1 MALSEGNIRG
11 ECGTCHLVYNLANH
25 AMLCPRCKSTDIL
38 WATNLDAKEIQETWN
53 PEAAHARIRED
64 DWDRMHE
71 ARRKLMDAT
80 GARWGTMQYSGP
92 NYPGRLSSPYNLT
105 DGDLKDTAELM
116 RMWELKDERD

>member
-11 ECGTCHLVYNLANH
+11 ECGSCHLVYDLFSH

-38 WATNLDAKEIQETWN
+38 WATNLDAKEIRETWN

-71 ARRKLMDAT
+71 LRRKLYWDGHMYTD
-80 GARWGTMQYSGP
+80 G
-92 NYPGRLSSPYNLT
+92 LSK
-105 DGDLKDTAELM
+105 GDLKDIAELM
-116 RMWELKDERD
+116 KMMTLEDTREA